1 MSGRRLGLV
10 IAMLVGALLLP
21 GTHGSAQTPPLTSQD
36 VIKMVRAELS
46 APIIRRTIES
56 AATVDFDLSPDGLIA
71 LKGAGVP
78 DEIITSM
85 QARLAVAKPPA
96 GLTAPE
102 KSEVMSTVRGSG
114 DILRSFKTLAV
125 DARQAS
131 FFDSA
136 QMVAELRKQKDF
148 NILGITIVDD
158 AALADVVLQVSYT
171 FAWDYPY
178 KLVHQNTSVVLLS
191 GTGSG
196 PFSGPEGARSV
207 AAKLV
212 KQLRAARFG
221 S

>member
-1 MSGRRLGLV
+1 MSGGRLGLV

-21 GTHGSAQTPPLTSQD
+21 VAQGSGQGPPLTNQD
-36 VIKMVRAELS
+36 VVKMVRADLS

-56 AATVDFDLSPDGLIA
+56 AAAVDFDLSPDGLIA

-78 DEIITSM
+78 DDIIASM
-85 QARLAVAKPPA
+85 QSKLATVKPPA
-96 GLTAPE
+96 SLTAPE
-102 KSEVMSTVRGSG
+102 KSEVMSTVKGPG

-136 QMVAELRKQKDF
+136 QVVAELRKQKDF
-148 NILGITIVDD
+148 GVLGITIVDN

-178 KLVHQNTSVVLLS
+178 KLVHQNSSVVLLS

-212 KQLRAARFG
+212 KQLRAARVG